1 MTILRKK
8 HLPQP
13 HIKLQGETIQYVD
26 SFKLLGITISSDLSW
41 KPHITAVAS
50 KAKKFLGFL
59 YHVFRV
65 SSRNCPSRLYEVV
78 VLPHL
83 DYCSSVWDPS
93 TKFTSNCWRTC
104 RCSQPR
110 LPQIVDHMIL
120 VSWRK
125 TSLAQA
131 LQSLAIPEDL
141 LVSQDP
147 VRLISYPSNNL
158 QVSPETNNSPLQ
170 HIGSLPSDNAAF
182 KHCLKNHDLK

>member
-104 RCSQPR
+104 RRSQPR

-120 VSWRK
+120 VSWKNFTGPSSAVIGNSRRSACV
-125 TSLAQA
+125 TGSCQANQLSQQQPPSLTRDQ
-131 LQSLAIPEDL
+131 
-141 LVSQDP
+141 
-147 VRLISYPSNNL
+147 
-158 QVSPETNNSPLQ
+158 
-170 HIGSLPSDNAAF
+170 
-182 KHCLKNHDLK
+182 